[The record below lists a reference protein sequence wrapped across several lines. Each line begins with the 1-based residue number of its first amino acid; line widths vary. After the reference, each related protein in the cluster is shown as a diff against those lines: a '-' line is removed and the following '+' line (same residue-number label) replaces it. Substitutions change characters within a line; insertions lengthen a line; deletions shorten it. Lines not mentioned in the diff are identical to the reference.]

1 MPWNAHTRTLG
12 APHVLLSGFQ
22 NPDGDRWG
30 RLADAV
36 PGPDGALY
44 VSDDQAGAILRIVPP
59 GRS

>member
-1 MPWNAHTRTLG
+1 MPWNGSTHTLG
-12 APHVLLSGFQ
+12 APRVLLSGFQ
-22 NPDGDRWG
+22 YRDGDRWG

-59 GRS
+59 GR